1 MCHRCVE
8 TQGWYWVRGQFGLEQ
23 KKILIGEGC
32 FVTRAR
38 YASGAS
44 AYALRSQ
51 PLRGKTAYEQEQNK
65 QPKHTTPGA
74 EFQMKRKPL
83 CAEKN

>member
-8 TQGWYWVRGQFGLEQ
+8 MQGWYWVRGQFGLEQ

-51 PLRGKTAYEQEQNK
+51 PLRGETEPANKSQTNSRRK
-65 QPKHTTPGA
+65 QPPELSPG
-74 EFQMKRKPL
+74 
-83 CAEKN
+83 

>member
-8 TQGWYWVRGQFGLEQ
+8 MQGWYWVRGQFGLEQ

-51 PLRGKTAYEQEQNK
+51 PLRGKTEPTNKSRTNSRSK
-65 QPKHTTPGA
+65 QPPELSPG
-74 EFQMKRKPL
+74 
-83 CAEKN
+83 

>member
-1 MCHRCVE
+1 MCHRCVKM
-8 TQGWYWVRGQFGLEQ
+8 QGWYWVRGQFGLEQ

-51 PLRGKTAYEQEQNK
+51 PLRGKTEPANKSQTNSRRK
-65 QPKHTTPGA
+65 QPPELSPG
-74 EFQMKRKPL
+74 
-83 CAEKN
+83 